1 MTKKKY
7 TKPACYSVRM
17 NMLSL
22 LAEASVEL
30 KTTSGLASD
39 SYEILSKEASW
50 YDEEDDDFE

>member
-7 TKPACYSVRM
+7 KKPACYSVRM

-39 SYEILSKEASW
+39 SYEILSKDASW
-50 YDEEDDDFE
+50 YEDEDLE

>member
-7 TKPACYSVRM
+7 KKPACYSVRM

-39 SYEILSKEASW
+39 SYEILSKDASW
-50 YDEEDDDFE
+50 YEDEEDIE

>member
-39 SYEILSKEASW
+39 SYEILSKENSW
-50 YDEEDDDFE
+50 YEDDEDSFE

>member
-1 MTKKKY
+1 MTKRKY

-39 SYEILSKEASW
+39 SYEILSKDASW
-50 YDEEDDDFE
+50 YEDEEDIE

>member
-1 MTKKKY
+1 MTKRKY

-39 SYEILSKEASW
+39 SYEILSKESSW
-50 YDEEDDDFE
+50 YEDEEDLE

>member
-39 SYEILSKEASW
+39 SYEILAKESSW
-50 YDEEDDDFE
+50 YEDEENLE

>member
-1 MTKKKY
+1 MIKKKY

-39 SYEILSKEASW
+39 SYEILSKENSW
-50 YDEEDDDFE
+50 YEDDGDSFE

>member
-1 MTKKKY
+1 
-7 TKPACYSVRM
+7 
-17 NMLSL
+17 MLSL

-39 SYEILSKEASW
+39 SYDILSKETSW

>member
-7 TKPACYSVRM
+7 KKPAWYSVRM
-17 NMLSL
+17 NTFNL
-22 LAEASVEL
+22 LVDASVEL

-39 SYEILSKEASW
+39 SYEILSKETSW

>member
-39 SYEILSKEASW
+39 SYEILSKENSW
-50 YDEEDDDFE
+50 YEDDGDSFE

>member
-30 KTTSGLASD
+30 KTTSGLAND
-39 SYEILSKEASW
+39 SYEILSKENSW
-50 YDEEDDDFE
+50 YEDDGDSFE

>member
-39 SYEILSKEASW
+39 SYEILSKENSL
-50 YDEEDDDFE
+50 YEDDGDSFE

>member
-7 TKPACYSVRM
+7 TKPACCSVRM

-39 SYEILSKEASW
+39 SYEILSKESSW
-50 YDEEDDDFE
+50 YEDEEDLE